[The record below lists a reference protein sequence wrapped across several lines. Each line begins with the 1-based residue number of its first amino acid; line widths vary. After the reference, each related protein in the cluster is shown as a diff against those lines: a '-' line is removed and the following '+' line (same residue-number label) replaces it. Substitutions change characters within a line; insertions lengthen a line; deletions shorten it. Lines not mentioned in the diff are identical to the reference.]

1 MIDAQMH
8 FCKENIRKKLEMYTV
23 YQVLGFICTLW
34 LGSKAKLG
42 KSGFY
47 CYCIYCNFQILQFLF
62 FQLMKHVL
70 LKIDENLQCF
80 QNTDETIDFAEIA
93 SCKFNE
99 VSDKKALSGIS
110 KEKKVCGICE
120 SATKDNS
127 CIVCPRRWRQK
138 PTRNS
143 GKFNSESI
151 RKKCLSHGN
160 GKSFEINSQVAYG
173 FFQQILMFDLD
184 KLIFE

>member
-1 MIDAQMH
+1 
-8 FCKENIRKKLEMYTV
+8 
-23 YQVLGFICTLW
+23 
-34 LGSKAKLG
+34 
-42 KSGFY
+42 
-47 CYCIYCNFQILQFLF
+47 
-62 FQLMKHVL
+62 MKHVL